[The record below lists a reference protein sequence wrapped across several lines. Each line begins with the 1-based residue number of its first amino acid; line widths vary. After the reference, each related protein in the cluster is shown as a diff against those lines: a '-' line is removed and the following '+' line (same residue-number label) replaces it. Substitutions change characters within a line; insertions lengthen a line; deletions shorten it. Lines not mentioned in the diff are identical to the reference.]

1 MSKPVVAITRPKD
14 RAKKASEIV
23 ETLGGTPVLAPTL
36 DLQPVNSESLKN
48 LVARKDEL
56 DWIIFTSPTT
66 IVSLNK
72 FYPDFIKT
80 LDCKLAVIGNKTGK
94 LAEKNGLTVDLM
106 PEDFT
111 AEGLIEEFKK
121 RGITG
126 KTIGIPRTASA
137 RPILPEEL
145 EKLGNEVILAEAY
158 KSLFPMD
165 EKSVQELISKIEN
178 KEIDAIT
185 FTSPLT
191 VENFFEIAE
200 DKHKLARLLNDNL
213 LTVSIGPITAK
224 VLDKYDVA
232 YIHPDTYTVPDMM
245 ELLFKTW
252 SQRCKF
258 RYYGI
263 FHFGASKTNQRK
275 SYGTYRT

>member
-1 MSKPVVAITRPKD
+1 MSRPVVAITRPKD
-14 RAKKASEIV
+14 RAKKACDIV
-23 ETLGGTPVLAPTL
+23 EKLGGSAVLAPTL
-36 DLQPVNSESLKN
+36 DLKPVNTSSLRE
-48 LVARKDEL
+48 LVERKDEL

-94 LAEKNGLTVDLM
+94 LAEKNGLGVDLM
-106 PEDFT
+106 PNDFT
-111 AEGLIEEFKK
+111 AEGLIEEFKR

-137 RPILPEEL
+137 RPVLPKEL
-145 EKLGNEVILAEAY
+145 EKLGNKIILAEAY

-165 EKSVQELISKIEN
+165 EKAVEDLISKIEN

-191 VENFFEIAE
+191 VENFFEIVE
-200 DKHKLARLLNDNL
+200 DKEKIAKLLSDNL
-213 LTVSIGPITAK
+213 LTVCIGPITAR
-224 VLDKYDVA
+224 VLEKYDID
-232 YIHPDTYTVPDMM
+232 YIYPDTYTVPDMM

-252 SQRCKF
+252 REE
-258 RYYGI
+258 
-263 FHFGASKTNQRK
+263 NE
-275 SYGTYRT
+275 

>member
-14 RAKKASEIV
+14 RAKKACEIV
-23 ETLGGTPVLAPTL
+23 ENLGGSAILAPTL
-36 DLQPVNSESLKN
+36 DLQPVNSESLKE
-48 LVARKDEL
+48 LVSKKDEL
-56 DWIIFTSPTT
+56 DWIVFTSPTT

-80 LDCKLAVIGNKTGK
+80 LNCKLAVIGNKTGK

-121 RGITG
+121 REITG

-137 RPILPEEL
+137 RPVLPEEL
-145 EKLGNEVILAEAY
+145 EKLGNTIILAEAY

-165 EKSVQELISKIEN
+165 EKAVQDLIQKIEN

-191 VENFFEIAE
+191 VENFFKIAD
-200 DKHKLARLLNDNL
+200 DKTKLAQLLNDNL
-213 LTVSIGPITAK
+213 LTVCIGPITAK
-224 VLDKYDVA
+224 VLEEYGID
-232 YIHPDTYTVPDMM
+232 YIYPDTYTVPDMM
-245 ELLFKTW
+245 ELLFNTW
-252 SQRCKF
+252 RENN
-258 RYYGI
+258 G
-263 FHFGASKTNQRK
+263 
-275 SYGTYRT
+275 

>member
-14 RAKKASEIV
+14 RAKKACEIV
-23 ETLGGTPVLAPTL
+23 EKLGGSAVLAPTL
-36 DLQPVNSESLKN
+36 DLEPVNSESLKN
-48 LVARKDEL
+48 LVKRKDEL

-66 IVSLNK
+66 IISLNM

-94 LAEKNGLTVDLM
+94 LAEKNGLNVDLM

-121 RGITG
+121 REITNQI
-126 KTIGIPRTASA
+126 IGIPRTASA

-145 EKLGNEVILAEAY
+145 EKLGNEVVLAEAY

-165 EKSVQELISKIEN
+165 EKSIKDLMSKIEN
-178 KEIDAIT
+178 SEIDAIT

-191 VENFFEIAE
+191 VENFFEIAD
-200 DKHKLARLLNDNL
+200 DKAKLAELLNDNL
-213 LTVSIGPITAK
+213 LTVCIGPITAK

-232 YIHPDTYTVPDMM
+232 YIYPDTYTVPDMM

-252 SQRCKF
+252 RE
-258 RYYGI
+258 
-263 FHFGASKTNQRK
+263 TNE
-275 SYGTYRT
+275 

>member
-1 MSKPVVAITRPKD
+1 MSRPVIAITRPKD
-14 RAKKASEIV
+14 RAKKACDIV
-23 ETLGGTPVLAPTL
+23 EKLGGEAVLAPTL
-36 DLQPVNSESLKN
+36 DLKPVNSQSLKE
-48 LVARKDEL
+48 LVERKDEL

-72 FYPDFIKT
+72 FYPEFLIS

-121 RGITG
+121 RKITNQ
-126 KTIGIPRTASA
+126 TIGIPRTASA
-137 RPILPEEL
+137 RAVLPEEL

-165 EKSVQELISKIEN
+165 ETAVKELISKIEN

-191 VENFFEIAE
+191 VENFFEIVK
-200 DKHKLARLLNDNL
+200 DKEKIAKLLSENL
-213 LTVSIGPITAK
+213 LTVCIGPITAK

-232 YIHPDTYTVPDMM
+232 YIYPDIYTVPDMM

-252 SQRCKF
+252 REQ
-258 RYYGI
+258 
-263 FHFGASKTNQRK
+263 NE
-275 SYGTYRT
+275 

>member
-1 MSKPVVAITRPKD
+1 MKRPVVAITRPKD
-14 RAKKASEIV
+14 RAKKACEIV
-23 ETLGGTPVLAPTL
+23 EKLGGTPVLAPTL
-36 DLQPVNSESLKN
+36 DLEPVNSESLKE
-48 LVARKDEL
+48 LVERKDEL

-72 FYPDFIKT
+72 FYPDF
-80 LDCKLAVIGNKTGK
+80 LESLNCKLAVIGNKTGK

-111 AEGLIEEFKK
+111 AEGLIEEFEK

-137 RPILPEEL
+137 RPVLPEKL
-145 EKLGNEVILAEAY
+145 EELGNEVILAEAY

-165 EKSVQELISKIEN
+165 EDAVKDLIGKIEN
-178 KEIDAIT
+178 REIDAIT

-191 VENFFEIAE
+191 VENFFEIVD
-200 DKHKLARLLNDNL
+200 DKAKIARLLSENL
-213 LTVSIGPITAK
+213 LTVCIGPITAK
-224 VLDKYDVA
+224 VLDKYDIA
-232 YIHPDTYTVPDMM
+232 HIYPDTYTVPDMM

-252 SQRCKF
+252 REQ
-258 RYYGI
+258 
-263 FHFGASKTNQRK
+263 NE
-275 SYGTYRT
+275 

>member
-14 RAKKASEIV
+14 RAKKACEIV
-23 ETLGGTPVLAPTL
+23 ESLGGTPVLAPTL
-36 DLQPVNSESLKN
+36 DLQPVNSESLKE
-48 LVARKDEL
+48 LVKRKDEL

-72 FYPDFIKT
+72 FHPDFIKT

-121 RGITG
+121 RGITN
-126 KTIGIPRTASA
+126 KVIGIPRTLSA

-145 EKLGNEVILAEAY
+145 EKLDNEVILAEAY

-165 EKSVQELISKIEN
+165 EKAIKELFEKIEN

-191 VENFFEIAE
+191 VENFFEVAD
-200 DKHKLARLLNDNL
+200 DKQKLAKLLNDNL
-213 LTVSIGPITAK
+213 MTVCIGPITAR
-224 VLDKYDVA
+224 VLEKYDIT
-232 YIHPDTYTVPDMM
+232 YIYPDTYTVPDMM

-252 SQRCKF
+252 RE
-258 RYYGI
+258 
-263 FHFGASKTNQRK
+263 ANE
-275 SYGTYRT
+275 

>member
-14 RAKKASEIV
+14 RAKKACEIV
-23 ETLGGTPVLAPTL
+23 EKLGGTPVLAPTL
-36 DLQPVNSESLKN
+36 DLQPVNTDSLKE

-56 DWIIFTSPTT
+56 DWIVFTSPTT

-72 FYPDFIKT
+72 FYPDFIPT
-80 LDCKLAVIGNKTGK
+80 LNCKLAVIGNKTGK
-94 LAEKNGLTVDLM
+94 LAENNGLKVDLM

-121 RGITG
+121 RGITDNV
-126 KTIGIPRTASA
+126 IGIPRTASA
-137 RPILPEEL
+137 RPILPQEL

-165 EKSVQELISKIEN
+165 EKAITELFEKIEN
-178 KEIDAIT
+178 SEIDAIT

-191 VENFFEIAE
+191 VENFFEVAD
-200 DKHKLARLLNDNL
+200 DKEKLAKLLNDNL

-224 VLDKYDVA
+224 VLDKYDIA
-232 YIHPDTYTVPDMM
+232 HIYPDTYTVPDMM

-252 SQRCKF
+252 REE
-258 RYYGI
+258 
-263 FHFGASKTNQRK
+263 NE
-275 SYGTYRT
+275 

>member
-14 RAKKASEIV
+14 RAKKACEIV
-23 ETLGGTPVLAPTL
+23 EKLGGTPVLAPTL
-36 DLQPVNSESLKN
+36 DLQPVNTDSLKE

-56 DWIIFTSPTT
+56 DWIVFTSPTT

-72 FYPDFIKT
+72 FYPDFIPT
-80 LDCKLAVIGNKTGK
+80 LNCKLAVIGNKTGK
-94 LAEKNGLTVDLM
+94 LAENNGLKVDLM

-121 RGITG
+121 RGITDNV
-126 KTIGIPRTASA
+126 IGIPRTASA
-137 RPILPEEL
+137 RPILPQEL

-165 EKSVQELISKIEN
+165 EKAITELFEKIEN
-178 KEIDAIT
+178 GEIDAIT

-191 VENFFEIAE
+191 VENFFEVAD
-200 DKHKLARLLNDNL
+200 DKEKLAKLLNDNL

-224 VLDKYDVA
+224 VLDKYDIA
-232 YIHPDTYTVPDMM
+232 HIYPDTYTVPDMM

-252 SQRCKF
+252 REE
-258 RYYGI
+258 
-263 FHFGASKTNQRK
+263 NE
-275 SYGTYRT
+275 